1 MERIK
6 KEFKHLIELIDE
18 PEMKV
23 LPGHLAFFTF
33 LSIIPIITLIGAIST
48 LFKVSLNSFIN
59 TMQGV
64 LPLEVSSILVPV
76 INGEGLTTTLG
87 ISMIIV
93 FFLASNG
100 THSIIVAANTMY
112 GIKHSNY
119 LSRRI
124 KALVLIILLVLV
136 VVFNLIVLAFGNYIM
151 NWILSLKFLSN
162 ISKVLYELFILLKWP
177 FALLIV
183 FFNIKLIYTISPDS
197 KIPSM
202 YTNKGAIFTTI
213 GWSLATVVYSFY
225 VTNFTNYNLFYGSLT
240 NIIVMMIWIYLLSY
254 ILMFGMAINAS
265 SYKIEQEKIE
275 MDKKEK

>member
-6 KEFKHLIELIDE
+6 KEFKHLFELIAE

-87 ISMIIV
+87 ISMIVV

-124 KALVLIILLVLV
+124 KALVLIVLLVLL

-151 NWILSLKFLSN
+151 NWILDLKFLSH
-162 ISKVLYELFILLKWP
+162 ISGALYQIFILLKWP

-183 FFNIKLIYTISPDS
+183 FFIIKLIYTISPDS

-213 GWSLATVVYSFY
+213 GWSLATIIYSFY

-240 NIIVMMIWIYLLSY
+240 NIIIMMIWIYLLSY

-275 MDKKEK
+275 LDKKEK